1 MKIFL
6 VGPPGA
12 GKSTIGRQLSRLF
25 DVPFYDVDE
34 VVEARAG
41 ADIPW
46 IFDVEGEQGFRDR
59 ESAVIAELAGLSEGV
74 IATGGGV
81 ILREGNRRQ
90 LSGAG
95 AVVYLEASIKTLVNR
110 TSRNNKRPL
119 LAGPDP
125 KAKLVELMSVREPL
139 YQEVATLTIKSGG
152 TSAKH
157 LAGLIHEQLQ
167 AAVTTTGR
175 DKSLG

>member
-34 VVEARAG
+34 VVETRAG
-41 ADIPW
+41 ANIPW

-59 ESAVIAELAGLSEGV
+59 ETAVVAELAALEEGV

-81 ILREGNRRQ
+81 VMREANRQ
-90 LSGAG
+90 ALLESGE
-95 AVVYLEASIKTLVNR
+95 VVYLEASIKTLVNR

-119 LAGPDP
+119 LAGKNPQ
-125 KAKLVELMSVREPL
+125 ATLTQLMSIREPF
-139 YQEVATLTIKSGG
+139 YQEVATLTVRSGG

-157 LAGLIHEQLQ
+157 LAGLIHDRLR
-167 AAVTTTGR
+167 AAENDRHG
-175 DKSLG
+175 

>member
-34 VVEARAG
+34 VVETRAG

-59 ESAVIAELAGLSEGV
+59 ESAVIAELAGLTEGI

-81 ILREGNRRQ
+81 VLREGNRRQ
-90 LSGAG
+90 LSGGG
-95 AVVYLEASIKTLVNR
+95 AVVYLEASIKTLVSR

-119 LAGPDP
+119 LAGADA
-125 KAKLVELMSVREPL
+125 KTKLVELMSVREPL
-139 YQEVATLTIKSGG
+139 YQEVATLTVKSGG
-152 TSAKH
+152 TSAKQ

-167 AAVTTTGR
+167 AAVTTTDR

>member
-34 VVEARAG
+34 VVETRAG
-41 ADIPW
+41 ANIPW

-59 ESAVIAELAGLSEGV
+59 ESAVIAELAGVSEGV

-81 ILREGNRRQ
+81 VLREGNRQQ

-110 TSRNNKRPL
+110 TSRNKNARCWP
-119 LAGPDP
+119 GQIP
-125 KAKLVELMSVREPL
+125 R
-139 YQEVATLTIKSGG
+139 
-152 TSAKH
+152 
-157 LAGLIHEQLQ
+157 
-167 AAVTTTGR
+167 R
-175 DKSLG
+175 NSLNLCP

>member
-1 MKIFL
+1 MKVFL

-34 VVEARAG
+34 VVETRAG
-41 ADIPW
+41 ANIPW

-59 ESAVIAELAGLSEGV
+59 ESAVIAELAGLSEGI

-81 ILREGNRRQ
+81 VLREENRRQ
-90 LSGAG
+90 FSNAD

-119 LAGPDP
+119 LAGKDP
-125 KAKLVELMSVREPL
+125 KAKLVELISVREPL

-157 LAGLIHEQLQ
+157 LAGLIYEKLQ
-167 AAVTTTGR
+167 AAITTTGR
-175 DKSLG
+175 DERLE